1 MVQIPGTGALV
12 HANTP
17 SRLNAVTRNE
27 DAAWQAMSEAMS
39 PNKVKA
45 VRRLGHNRV
54 RSEFSC
60 LSRIRA
66 KASLARID
74 MLGQRITNAPGAKR

>member
-45 VRRLGHNRV
+45 VRRLPHSFV
-54 RSEFSC
+54 RGGF
-60 LSRIRA
+60 LS
-66 KASLARID
+66 D
-74 MLGQRITNAPGAKR
+74 MGRKVTVPFQG